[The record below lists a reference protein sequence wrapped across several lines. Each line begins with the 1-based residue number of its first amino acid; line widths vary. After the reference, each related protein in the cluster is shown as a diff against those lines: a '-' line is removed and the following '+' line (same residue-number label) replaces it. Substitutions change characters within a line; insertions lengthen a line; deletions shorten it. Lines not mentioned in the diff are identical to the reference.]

1 MSRMKHMIALL
12 SSLLALP
19 VAAQEDVYT
28 GLATGDRV
36 QVTFR
41 TGGSLVG
48 TLVPPPAMG
57 PMSKPKPA
65 VNLKAPGSPFSVQ
78 LFLKKGDPAGEAQAA
93 VLTTWKKDF
102 PEATVAN
109 VPMEDKASYDLIKL
123 HGVVASPTIVI
134 KDTATGRSQAQVGLH
149 TAERLTSAVARL
161 RARLDDE
168 KIDFTKEAFLTLDV
182 RLEYPGLNGTMSI
195 SKKDI
200 REVRKL
206 QKLDEA
212 TRKRLEE
219 EHRKIKEIQ
228 DSEEGARRDAE
239 AKKSEEAKADLEK
252 ADKEDKEKAAKADE
266 GKALLEKAEKI
277 KAQEE
282 LLKSFPPDVWT
293 DEKKQGILNKSQAK
307 LPIST
312 EERLF
317 LDKQAEWAEA
327 VKADKEKK
335 AKKEKEEKEKAT
347 QEEK

>member
-12 SSLLALP
+12 SLLALP
-19 VAAQEDVYT
+19 AAAQEDAYAS
-28 GLATGDRV
+28 LATGDRV

-57 PMSKPKPA
+57 PMPRKRA
-65 VNLKAPGSPFSVQ
+65 VDLKAPGAPFSVQ

-93 VLTTWKKDF
+93 VLATWKKDF
-102 PEATVAN
+102 PEATVTSVA
-109 VPMEDKASYDLIKL
+109 MDDKASYELIKL
-123 HGVVASPTIVI
+123 NNVVASPTIVI
-134 KDTATGRSQAQVGLH
+134 KDTASGRSQSQVGLH
-149 TAERLTSAVARL
+149 TAERLTASLARL
-161 RARLDDE
+161 RARLEEE
-168 KIDFTKEAFLTLDV
+168 KVDFTKEAFLTLDV

-228 DSEEGARRDAE
+228 DAEEAARRDAE
-239 AKKSEEAKADLEK
+239 AKKSEEAKADVEK
-252 ADKEDKEKAAKADE
+252 ADKEAAEAAAKADE
-266 GKALLEKAEKI
+266 GKALLDKAEKI

-293 DEKKQGILNKSQAK
+293 EEKKQGILNKSQAK

-312 EERLF
+312 EERTF
-317 LDKQAEWAEA
+317 LEKQADWAEA